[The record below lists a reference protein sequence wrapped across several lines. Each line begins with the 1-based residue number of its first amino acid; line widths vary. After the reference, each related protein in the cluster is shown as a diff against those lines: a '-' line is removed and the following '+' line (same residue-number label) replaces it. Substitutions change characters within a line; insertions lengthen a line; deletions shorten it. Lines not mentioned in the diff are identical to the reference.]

1 MSSRLVWASLKTPVL
16 RSNLKSRA
24 IEMVYG
30 VFGNREAGG
39 RENFPF
45 NGISV
50 TRIIL

>member
-1 MSSRLVWASLKTPVL
+1 MSSRLVWASSKTPVL
-16 RSNLKSRA
+16 RRNVKSRA
-24 IEMVYG
+24 VEMVCG
-30 VFGNREAGG
+30 VSGDREAGG